1 MNRRMNHRMS
11 RRMNHRMNCRMSFQ
25 ADESAERVLKWLP
38 LWTSY
43 LPSKDSASRP
53 TPASLHR
60 AMAVLLSSISRP
72 QWNLR

>member
-1 MNRRMNHRMS
+1 MNRRMNRRMS
-11 RRMNHRMNCRMSFQ
+11 RRMNHRMNCRMSCQ
-25 ADESAERVLKWLP
+25 AVESAERVLKWLP
-38 LWTSY
+38 LWTSH

-60 AMAVLLSSISRP
+60 AMAVLLSLIPRP